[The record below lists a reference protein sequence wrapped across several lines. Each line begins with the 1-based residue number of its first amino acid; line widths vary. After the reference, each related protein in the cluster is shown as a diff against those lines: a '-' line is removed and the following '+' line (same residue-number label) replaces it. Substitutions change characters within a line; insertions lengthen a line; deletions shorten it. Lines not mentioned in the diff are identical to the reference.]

1 MTCVL
6 LCSEP
11 CLIAI
16 RWKVL
21 AIYLN
26 PAWSHKTKFVSK
38 NPSSVA
44 NILALTTCGQFGNS
58 NFSWLMGNVSYPA
71 WFQEE
76 EGEVL
81 DLELKQ
87 APNFQ
92 SSEPR
97 GTAQKGERQAL
108 RQQGSGILASPKGL
122 QENRL
127 LEETHW
133 CYWTANLQIW
143 KRIGP
148 GWNHWVASLQHTLT
162 LSLVFT
168 SLKTQ

>member
-1 MTCVL
+1 MNKVKHYLINAIPSTKKGLIFFKSVQWYIFPNIGVGLLLLCLFYQPTEDNVLINKSAPQCLTCVL

-38 NPSSVA
+38 KPSSVA

-58 NFSWLMGNVSYPA
+58 SVSWLMGYASYPA

-76 EGEVL
+76 EGKLPPESCHWSSGKL
-81 DLELKQ
+81 
-87 APNFQ
+87 Q
-92 SSEPR
+92 SSELR
-97 GTAQKGERQAL
+97 VTDQKGGEAGR
-108 RQQGSGILASPKGL
+108 
-122 QENRL
+122 
-127 LEETHW
+127 
-133 CYWTANLQIW
+133 
-143 KRIGP
+143 
-148 GWNHWVASLQHTLT
+148 
-162 LSLVFT
+162 
-168 SLKTQ
+168 